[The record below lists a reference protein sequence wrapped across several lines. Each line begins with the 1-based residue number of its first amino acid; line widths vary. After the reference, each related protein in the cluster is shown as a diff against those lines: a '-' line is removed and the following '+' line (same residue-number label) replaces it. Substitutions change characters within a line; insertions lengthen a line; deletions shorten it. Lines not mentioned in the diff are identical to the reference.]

1 MPTPVCTGTG
11 KVSPPILSPVVAP
24 KISPRLSQSSETNTK
39 ISSDP
44 PAQNSKNILR
54 CAKNSTGDTDKGAG
68 QFENVSFKADDVVK
82 EKEQPNV
89 EAEQPQEGVAKTN
102 DGVNDLEN
110 DVKNLSLN
118 QLRKEA
124 ANVANFV
131 KEKRRSRSKTP
142 SPRTSPKQVSPEASN
157 HSSPGQSESPTRRS
171 SQSACSG
178 WTSLPM

>member
-11 KVSPPILSPVVAP
+11 KVSPPTLSPVVTP

-44 PAQNSKNILR
+44 PAQNSKNISE
-54 CAKNSTGDTDKGAG
+54 CAKNSTDKGAG
-68 QFENVSFKADDVVK
+68 QFENVSCKADDVV
-82 EKEQPNV
+82 EGKEQPKIQ
-89 EAEQPQEGVAKTN
+89 AEQPQEGVAKTN

-118 QLRKEA
+118 QLSKEA

-131 KEKRRSRSKTP
+131 EEKRRSRSKTP